1 MSMEFGVHFVNT
13 VYPQPGR
20 AATFCQAAERFG
32 FTFAVTVEHVVWPT
46 EYTSKYPYSPT
57 GRLPGDPSTL
67 LPDPLVWMTHA
78 AACTKTL
85 RFMTGVLVLP
95 QRNPVV
101 LAKQL
106 ATMDY
111 MSGGRMELGI
121 GVGWLEEEFEGIGVP
136 FAKRGKRSD
145 EYIAAMRALW
155 ATDDASYDGE
165 FANFKGMSCNPKPIQ
180 SPMPIVVGGNTQV
193 AARRAG
199 RLGNGYFP
207 ATGWSGDLA
216 PLLATVRAEAE
227 KAGRDANQIQITTG
241 LDADDPVGSALRMA
255 ELGVSRVVVP
265 SAQFRKDIDGGLE
278 RYAAEVIAPVQE
290 RLG

>member
-57 GRLPGDPSTL
+57 GRLPGDPSPL

-95 QRNPVV
+95 QRNPAV

-106 ATMDY
+106 
-111 MSGGRMELGI
+111 
-121 GVGWLEEEFEGIGVP
+121 
-136 FAKRGKRSD
+136 
-145 EYIAAMRALW
+145 AAMRALW